1 MIPVDCPREPGPLSL
16 THKRFKSGQFCMGTI
31 VDVFLMAP
39 ITAEARGGIS
49 ESPVKLEASSRACD
63 YREQDCRA
71 LADALMALRQI
82 PGYRDRAP
90 ASKRS
95 EEHTAELQSLMTN
108 SYAVF
113 CLTKKNT
120 K

>member
-1 MIPVDCPREPGPLSL
+1 MHQITGNGVAAIMIPVDCPREPGPLSL

-31 VDVFLMAP
+31 EDVFLMAP

-71 LADALMALRQI
+71 LADAVMALRQI
-82 PGYRDRAP
+82 PGYRDREIGR
-90 ASKRS
+90 ASCR
-95 EEHTAELQSLMTN
+95 ERVCQ
-108 SYAVF
+108 YV
-113 CLTKKNT
+113 
-120 K
+120 